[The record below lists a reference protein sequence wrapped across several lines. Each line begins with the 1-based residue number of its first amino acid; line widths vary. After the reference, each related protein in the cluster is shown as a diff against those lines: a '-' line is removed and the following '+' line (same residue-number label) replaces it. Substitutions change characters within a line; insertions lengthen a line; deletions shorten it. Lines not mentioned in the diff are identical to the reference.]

1 MVEAARIGQDV
12 EAKSASTVSE
22 FRAIIEM
29 LMSLP
34 SQARLG
40 WPFTLG
46 GVVQWAVLYQL
57 PWPLAELPNVRR
69 PNLDTSDRR
78 SE

>member
-1 MVEAARIGQDV
+1 
-12 EAKSASTVSE
+12 
-22 FRAIIEM
+22 M

-40 WPFTLG
+40 WPFTFSRC
-46 GVVQWAVLYQL
+46 VVQWALLYQL